1 MHFKD
6 YLMREQYDQISIR
19 NKDSICIYCRMWW
32 LAHCCDAGKELSDPR
47 ASTLKENLKLF
58 EIEWYNYDTGDGNPI
73 LVPAARHKL
82 CKSK

>member
-6 YLMREQYDQISIR
+6 YLLRDQYDQIGIR
-19 NKDSICIYCRMWW
+19 SKNSICIYCRMKW
-32 LAHCCDAGKELSDPR
+32 LAHFCEAGKELSDPR

-58 EIEWYNYDTGDGNPI
+58 EIEWYSDDTGDGNPI
-73 LVPAARHKL
+73 LAPAARHKL